1 MKCKEEEHVIFIP
14 GAGMFLDMENNKNY
28 VRMSYTA
35 CRLEDMEEGVR
46 RMGPFLCAQ
55 YPRGASK
62 GLNKNRTG
70 ISLANPRVWAGLN
83 FILPRRALR
92 AALRLQAPPRRL
104 L

>member
-46 RMGPFLCAQ
+46 RMGLFCARNI
-55 YPRGASK
+55 PEE
-62 GLNKNRTG
+62 
-70 ISLANPRVWAGLN
+70 
-83 FILPRRALR
+83 
-92 AALRLQAPPRRL
+92 LQKA
-104 L
+104 